1 MLITV
6 LKETESLENRVALIP
21 ASIKKLVGLK
31 ADVAVESGAGLMA
44 GASDADYEAAGARI
58 SSDRNALLASCD
70 LLACVGRPSEEDLS
84 KLKDGAAVL
93 GFVRPFDDPQKLAPA
108 LSKGLRILSME
119 MIPRSTLAQKM
130 DALSSQANLA
140 GYAAVIVA
148 AQRLNRILPMMTT
161 PAGTISPARVF
172 IIGAGVAGLQAIATA
187 KRLGARVDAFD
198 VRPEVEE
205 QIKSL
210 GAKFVKVDLGETA
223 GTTQGYAK
231 QLTEEQLQKQRELM
245 ARQCAIS
252 DVVITT
258 AQVFGRKAPMIIST
272 EMVRSMHPG
281 SVVVDM
287 AVETGGNV
295 ECSKLNEEVIVEGT
309 RVVGIANLAR
319 NVPVPSS
326 QVYSS
331 NILNFIEHFWNKET
345 NLINYN
351 LEDEIMKSCLIISDK
366 KVLNETVQNLM
377 G

>member
-31 ADVAVESGAGLMA
+31 AEVAVESGAGLMA

-140 GYAAVIVA
+140 GYAAVIIA

-252 DVVITT
+252 DIVITT

-272 EMVRSMHPG
+272 EMVRSMNPG

-295 ECSKLNEEVIVEGT
+295 ECSKLNEEVLIDGT
-309 RVVGIANLAR
+309 LVVGIANLAR

-345 NLINYN
+345 NLVNYN

>member
-58 SSDRNALLASCD
+58 SPDRNALLASCD

-252 DVVITT
+252 DIDITT

>member
-31 ADVAVESGAGLMA
+31 AEVAVESGAGLMA

-140 GYAAVIVA
+140 GYAAVIIA

-252 DVVITT
+252 DIVITT

-272 EMVRSMHPG
+272 EMVRSMNPG

-295 ECSKLNEEVIVEGT
+295 ECSKLNEEVLIEGT
-309 RVVGIANLAR
+309 LVVGIANLAR

-345 NLINYN
+345 NLVNYN

>member
-31 ADVAVESGAGLMA
+31 AEVAVESGAGLMA

-140 GYAAVIVA
+140 GYAAVIIA

-252 DVVITT
+252 DIVITT

-272 EMVRSMHPG
+272 EMVRSMNPG

-295 ECSKLNEEVIVEGT
+295 ECSKLNEEVLIDGT
-309 RVVGIANLAR
+309 LVVGIANLAR

>member
-31 ADVAVESGAGLMA
+31 AEVAVESGAGLMA

-140 GYAAVIVA
+140 GYAAVIIA

-252 DVVITT
+252 DIVITT

-272 EMVRSMHPG
+272 EMVRSMNPG

-295 ECSKLNEEVIVEGT
+295 ECSKLNEEVLIEGT
-309 RVVGIANLAR
+309 LVVGIANLAR

>member
-1 MLITV
+1 MQITV
-6 LKETESLENRVALIP
+6 LKETESIENRVALVP
-21 ASIKKLVGLK
+21 ASVKKLTGMK
-31 ADVAVESGAGLMA
+31 AEVVVESGAGLSA
-44 GASDADYEAAGARI
+44 GASDADYEAAGARV
-58 SSDRNALLASCD
+58 SSDRDALLASAD
-70 LLACVGRPSEEDLS
+70 LLACVGRPSEADLS
-84 KLKDGAAVL
+84 KLRDGAAVI
-93 GFVRPFDDPQKLAPA
+93 GFVRPFDDPRGLSPA
-108 LSKGLRILSME
+108 LSKNLKILSME

-148 AQRLNRILPMMTT
+148 AERLNRILPMMTT

-172 IIGAGVAGLQAIATA
+172 IIGAGVAGLQAIASA
-187 KRLGARVDAFD
+187 KRLGARVEAFD

-210 GAKFVKVDLGETA
+210 GAKFVKVDLGETG
-223 GTTQGYAK
+223 GTAQGYAK

-245 ARQCAIS
+245 AKQCAIS

-258 AQVFGRKAPMIIST
+258 AQVFGRKAPQIITT

-295 ECSKLNEEVIVEGT
+295 ECSKINEEVVVDGT
-309 RVVGIANLAR
+309 LVVGIANLAR
-319 NVPVPSS
+319 KVPVPAS
-326 QVYSS
+326 QMYSS
-331 NILNFIEHFWNKET
+331 NILNFIEHFWNKEAA
-345 NLINYN
+345 LINYN
-351 LEDEIMKSCLIISDK
+351 FEDEIMKSCMIISDN
-366 KVLNETVQNLM
+366 KVLNETVQKLM

>member
-252 DVVITT
+252 DIVITT

>member
-21 ASIKKLVGLK
+21 ASIKKLVGLE

-252 DVVITT
+252 DIVITT

>member
-1 MLITV
+1 MQITV
-6 LKETESLENRVALIP
+6 LKETESIENRVALVP
-21 ASIKKLVGLK
+21 ASVKKLTGMK
-31 ADVAVESGAGLMA
+31 AEVVVESGAGLSA
-44 GASDADYEAAGARI
+44 GASDADYEAAGARV
-58 SSDRNALLASCD
+58 SSDRDALLASAD
-70 LLACVGRPSEEDLS
+70 LLACVGRPSEADLS
-84 KLKDGAAVL
+84 KLRDGAAVI
-93 GFVRPFDDPQKLAPA
+93 GFVRPFDDPRGLSPA
-108 LSKGLRILSME
+108 LSKNLKILSME

-148 AQRLNRILPMMTT
+148 AERLNRILPMMTT

-172 IIGAGVAGLQAIATA
+172 IIGAGVAGLQAIASA
-187 KRLGARVDAFD
+187 KRLGARVEAFD

-210 GAKFVKVDLGETA
+210 GAKFVKVDLGETG
-223 GTTQGYAK
+223 GTAQGYAK

-245 ARQCAIS
+245 AKQCAIS

-258 AQVFGRKAPMIIST
+258 AQVFGRKAPQIITT

-295 ECSKLNEEVIVEGT
+295 ECSKLNEEVVVDGT
-309 RVVGIANLAR
+309 LVVGIGNLAR
-319 NVPVPSS
+319 KVPVPAS
-326 QVYSS
+326 QMYSS

-345 NLINYN
+345 ALINYN
-351 LEDEIMKSCLIISDK
+351 LEDEIMKSCMIISDS
-366 KVLNETVQNLM
+366 KVLNETVQKLM

>member
-6 LKETESLENRVALIP
+6 LKETDSLENRVALIP
-21 ASIKKLVGLK
+21 ASIKKLAGMK
-31 ADVAVESGAGLMA
+31 AEVAVESGAGLSA
-44 GASDADYEAAGARI
+44 GASDADYEAAGARV
-58 SSDRNALLASCD
+58 SSDRNALLASSD
-70 LLACVGRPSEEDLS
+70 LLACVGRPSAEDLS
-84 KLKDGAAVL
+84 RMKDGAAVI
-93 GFVRPFDDPQKLAPA
+93 GFVRPFDDPGKLSPA
-108 LSKGLRILSME
+108 LGKGLRILSME

-140 GYAAVIVA
+140 GYAAVIIA
-148 AQRLNRILPMMTT
+148 AERLNRILPMMTT

-172 IIGAGVAGLQAIATA
+172 VIGAGVAGLQAIATA

-210 GAKFVKVDLGETA
+210 GAKFVKVDLGETG

-231 QLTEEQLQKQRELM
+231 QLTEEQLEKQRELM
-245 ARQCAIS
+245 AKQCAAS

-258 AQVFGRKAPMIIST
+258 AQVFGRKAPLIIST
-272 EMVRSMHPG
+272 DMVRQMHPG

-295 ECSKLNEEVIVEGT
+295 ECSKLNEEVDVEGT

-319 NVPVPSS
+319 CLPVPSS
-326 QVYSS
+326 QMYSS
-331 NILNFIEHFWNKET
+331 NILNFIEHFWDKE
-345 NLINYN
+345 NSLIKYN
-351 LEDEIMKSCLIISDK
+351 LEDEIMKSCLIISDN
-366 KVLNETVQNLM
+366 KVLNDTVQNLM

>member
-44 GASDADYEAAGARI
+44 GASDAEYEAAGARI

>member
-31 ADVAVESGAGLMA
+31 AEVAVESGAGLMA

-58 SSDRNALLASCD
+58 SADRNALLASCD

-140 GYAAVIVA
+140 GYAAVIIA

-252 DVVITT
+252 DIVITT

-272 EMVRSMHPG
+272 EMVRSMNPG

-295 ECSKLNEEVIVEGT
+295 ECSKLNEEVLIDGT
-309 RVVGIANLAR
+309 LVVGIANLAR

>member
-1 MLITV
+1 MQITV
-6 LKETESLENRVALIP
+6 LKETESIENRVALVP
-21 ASIKKLVGLK
+21 ASVKKLTGMK
-31 ADVAVESGAGLMA
+31 AEVVVESGAGLSA
-44 GASDADYEAAGARI
+44 GASDADYEAAGARV
-58 SSDRNALLASCD
+58 SSDRDALLASAD
-70 LLACVGRPSEEDLS
+70 LLACVGRPSEADLS
-84 KLKDGAAVL
+84 KLRNGAAVI
-93 GFVRPFDDPQKLAPA
+93 GFVRPFDEPRGLSPA
-108 LSKGLRILSME
+108 LSKNLKILSME

-148 AQRLNRILPMMTT
+148 AERLNRILPMMTT

-172 IIGAGVAGLQAIATA
+172 IIGAGVAGLQAIASA
-187 KRLGARVDAFD
+187 KRLGARVEAFD

-210 GAKFVKVDLGETA
+210 GAKFVKVDLGETG
-223 GTTQGYAK
+223 GTAQGYAK

-245 ARQCAIS
+245 AKQCAIS

-258 AQVFGRKAPMIIST
+258 AQVFGRKAPQIVTT

-295 ECSKLNEEVIVEGT
+295 ECSKLNEEVVVDGT
-309 RVVGIANLAR
+309 LVVGIANLAR
-319 NVPVPSS
+319 KVPVPAS
-326 QVYSS
+326 QMYSS

-345 NLINYN
+345 ALINYN
-351 LEDEIMKSCLIISDK
+351 FEDEIMKSCMIISDS
-366 KVLNETVQNLM
+366 KVLNETVQKLM